1 MLKFP
6 YLCLTLVL
14 QNVIV
19 LFIRKMEIK
28 MANRQK
34 HVLSLE
40 VVKNEVTSQ
49 NILSEVL

>member
-1 MLKFP
+1 MLL
-6 YLCLTLVL
+6 YY
-14 QNVIV
+14 
-19 LFIRKMEIK
+19 FIRKMEIK

-49 NILSEVL
+49 NISSEVL

>member
-1 MLKFP
+1 
-6 YLCLTLVL
+6 
-14 QNVIV
+14 
-19 LFIRKMEIK
+19 

-49 NILSEVL
+49 NISSEVLQATEIILVSLYFQ